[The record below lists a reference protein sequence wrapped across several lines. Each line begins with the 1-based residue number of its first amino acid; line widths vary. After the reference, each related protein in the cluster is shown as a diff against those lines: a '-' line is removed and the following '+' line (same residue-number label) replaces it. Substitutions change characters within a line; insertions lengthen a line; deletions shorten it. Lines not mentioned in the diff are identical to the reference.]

1 VTAELQGQLLA
12 WERDLDSREHV
23 LMAREDGLAASKCAL
38 GRAHMECDGECD
50 QAEAVRQDYLARVR
64 TFTAGCRRSLDFD
77 RVLEGHQFF
86 LSVQETDFERREEK
100 LAEEQA

>member
-1 VTAELQGQLLA
+1 
-12 WERDLDSREHV
+12 
-23 LMAREDGLAASKCAL
+23 
-38 GRAHMECDGECD
+38 MECDGECD
-50 QAEAVRQDYLARVR
+50 QAEAIRQDYLARVR

-77 RVLEGHQFF
+77 QVLEGHQFF